1 MKTISYEEFVTNF
14 DKYKGKFHRVVGE
27 LNGKVVFSCWRNT
40 IYNDYAKTPS
50 GKWLKNIKIEIK

>member
-1 MKTISYEEFVTNF
+1 METISYEEFVTNF
-14 DKYKGKFHRVVGE
+14 DKYK
-27 LNGKVVFSCWRNT
+27 GKVVFSCWRNT

>member
-14 DKYKGKFHRVVGE
+14 DKYKGKFHRLVGE

-40 IYNDYAKTPS
+40 NYNDYAKSS
-50 GKWLKNIKIEIK
+50 GKLIKNIKVEIK